1 MSDEKKNW
9 TGNIQ
14 LGAKTDLNVVLNQ
27 LCKAFN
33 SCPFFKHSGM
43 IMRVVDGQIEG
54 YVEMQP
60 DLIGNLA
67 FQVLHGGVAATLL
80 DSIGGIVAMEHL

>member
-1 MSDEKKNW
+1 MLDLYKIMGIYHAFKFRQRMSDEKKNW

-33 SCPFFKHSGM
+33 NCPFFKHWWNC
-43 IMRVVDGQIEG
+43 
-54 YVEMQP
+54 
-60 DLIGNLA
+60 GNGTSLSSLNA
-67 FQVLHGGVAATLL
+67 GNPA
-80 DSIGGIVAMEHL
+80 